1 MASYFP
7 ITFAY
12 LPKKILSAI
21 FAPSSLLAN
30 ETTSVFL
37 LCVCVGKINHAF
49 MGWIHSG
56 KLEIKD
62 ISLLFFFF
70 FFSSLKLEV
79 ACYYFLPKFI
89 A

>member
-1 MASYFP
+1 MGSYFP

-49 MGWIHSG
+49 MG
-56 KLEIKD
+56 
-62 ISLLFFFF
+62 
-70 FFSSLKLEV
+70 
-79 ACYYFLPKFI
+79 
-89 A
+89 